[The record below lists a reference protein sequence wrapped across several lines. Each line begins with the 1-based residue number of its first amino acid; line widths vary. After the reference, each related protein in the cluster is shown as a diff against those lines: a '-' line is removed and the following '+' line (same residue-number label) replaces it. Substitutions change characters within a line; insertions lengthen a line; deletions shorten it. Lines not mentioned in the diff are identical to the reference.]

1 MKDNKNLIK
10 EEIDWIKEITK
21 DITDD
26 VEIITVG
33 KFKKMLKKEIEG
45 TLFNDQLLQTLKL
58 IDNPNTHP
66 EELNKAF
73 DLLNSNKNNFFD
85 KPLLIFGTTGIG
97 KTSIIY
103 SMRDLYNQNKNISES
118 ILFEIWNKPLVFH
131 QILNPNMIIQE
142 TRNGIIFN
150 KKCDMVYQDLPYTS
164 ICNDIVKNYEIIC
177 RNIIKSIEK
186 TKNNEE
192 IEKLNLLLNLIND
205 VLNSTIRTKFLSFNL
220 PIYHVKTGDL
230 GKDISNGTFYKDDT
244 NILDIYDIE
253 TKGTGENKRITRITR
268 KKDYLKYVTLLGGG
282 IIFFDEYLRASD
294 DVRSEYIKLL
304 NEFTKNNANYSI
316 GDRWIIIANS
326 CTPYEYNLDLYT
338 TMTSDEIK
346 TFKIFYL
353 IPNYKEWREFM
364 LTESEFAGLEGT
376 EILIEFMDHFIK
388 DENKVVEGSSSDPFK
403 IEFMSYNPKS
413 GFIATTRRYED
424 IAMEL
429 EYSKAVVKDKLGKT
443 YEGSIFDLDLEQ
455 FLIFLDSVDAAALS
469 IPAFND
475 SGFGKA
481 FKDYLETTYAMT
493 KIFDK
498 NFSTDLFYTDKQ
510 SELSISNLVAKIE
523 NFYKSAKLEIDV
535 KSTTLF
541 MMQRLVRTA
550 APYKSLPE
558 EYYEVSRN
566 KSIVNTDKI
575 LDDIRNKNYKNI
587 LTVDECKNINAWISG
602 CTTEFTPFKGEFQKI
617 FALAH
622 PYLSHNYIEGLID
635 KNQTL
640 YKYLKELSK
649 HALFLNPT

>member
-1 MKDNKNLIK
+1 MEDNKNLIK

-164 ICNDIVKNYEIIC
+164 ICNDIVKNYAFIG

-186 TKNNEE
+186 TKNKEE

-376 EILIEFMDHFIK
+376 TILIEFMDHFIK

-403 IEFMSYNPKS
+403 IEFMSYNPET
-413 GFIATTRRYED
+413 GFIATTRGYED
-424 IAMEL
+424 IAHEI
-429 EYSKAVVKDKLGKT
+429 EASKRVITTALGRP
-443 YEGSIFDLDLEQ
+443 YNGSIFDLDLEQ
-455 FLIFLDSVDAAALS
+455 FIIYLDALDGAALS

-475 SGFGKA
+475 SGFAKA
-481 FKDYLETTYAMT
+481 FKNYIETIYAMN

-498 NFSTDLFYTDKQ
+498 KFSPDLAYTDKQ
-510 SELSISNLVAKIE
+510 NELSIPNLITKIE

-535 KSTTLF
+535 ESTTLF
-541 MMQRLVRTA
+541 LIQRLIRMA
-550 APYKSLPE
+550 APYKTLPE
-558 EYYEVSRN
+558 DYYIVSGN

-575 LDDIRNKNYKNI
+575 LDDIHNKNYNNI

-602 CTTEFTPFKGEFQKI
+602 CTTEFTPFKGEFEKLFI
-617 FALAH
+617 LAH